1 MGKEMKQDQKKTT
14 KTIEELSQKLSQIEN
29 KSYEDDLN
37 NKKAIED
44 LSNKVSTIEDTVTT
58 KLMAEIEPSLTG
70 MKSQIEDNLNMN
82 LRRIV
87 QEELSL
93 REMKEKSDAPTIN
106 DDEKPENK
114 NNKIQK
120 KYKKEKPKK
129 KKLMQKDI
137 LKMEPPAA

>member
-1 MGKEMKQDQKKTT
+1 MG
-14 KTIEELSQKLSQIEN
+14 
-29 KSYEDDLN
+29 LN

-58 KLMAEIEPSLTG
+58 KLMAEIEPSLAG

-93 REMKEKSDAPTIN
+93 REMKEKSDGPAIN
-106 DDEKPENK
+106 NDEKPENK